1 MGRSTKYFVSIST
14 FFPVASDSFNSVIF
28 LAFISFSFL
37 DPSEQASDSLVMA
50 NDGKSQLMYM
60 NMLDSL
66 SCVYL
71 EDVSVQ
77 MKQVTP

>member
-1 MGRSTKYFVSIST
+1 MGTSTKYFVSVST

-60 NMLDSL
+60 NM
-66 SCVYL
+66 CWTAYL
-71 EDVSVQ
+71 ACTLKTCTSR
-77 MKQVTP
+77 